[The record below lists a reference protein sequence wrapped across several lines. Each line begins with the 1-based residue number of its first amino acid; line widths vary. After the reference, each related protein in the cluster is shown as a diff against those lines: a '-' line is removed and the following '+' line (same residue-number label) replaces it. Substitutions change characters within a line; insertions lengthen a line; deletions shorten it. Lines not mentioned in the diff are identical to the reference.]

1 MKRKIKE
8 QLLNLL
14 KYKKLKKKMKS
25 FLREKKALINI

>member
-8 QLLNLL
+8 ELLNLL

>member
-8 QLLNLL
+8 ELLNLL

-25 FLREKKALINI
+25 FLKEKKALINV